1 MNQQQANPSI
11 QQPVTGAT
19 AQQPETS
26 LQQPTSINPLQQ
38 PASVLP
44 GQQSASITPAQQP
57 ANAPLAP
64 QPDDPLPDSNLPQET
79 TILPGEEK
87 RESPE
92 GQEKQENGVETE
104 EEEQQTPKINCPEKI
119 VLCLDLS
126 SELNEIILRQNQKER
141 SVFEQL
147 KKSMEIFVKHKLR
160 FNKKHQ
166 IAILTFE
173 KEALWVQD
181 FSSDLNLINDTLDNI
196 RTSSTDPLPQF
207 DMMSLLETIENHVEL
222 PKSSNIV
229 DIPPEYVV
237 RVILIYGRSHSE
249 IPSLSSEAKRIFDQ
263 YMSCRLFFFDVLY
276 IHEVPGEDNK
286 CEQIYDALCKLDAT
300 EECFVLEVSTY
311 VAARLYESSAK
322 LLAHPLQRPKQQDIE
337 YRIIINDSSDDET
350 EPEQRN

>member
-1 MNQQQANPSI
+1 MNQQQANPSSI
-11 QQPVTGAT
+11 QQPVTGAA
-19 AQQPETS
+19 AQQPEILPQQS
-26 LQQPTSINPLQQ
+26 ASVNPFQQPP
-38 PASVLP
+38 
-44 GQQSASITPAQQP
+44 QQSASITPAQQP
-57 ANAPLAP
+57 ANAPSAP
-64 QPDDPLPDSNLPQET
+64 PPDDPLPDSNRPQET

-92 GQEKQENGVETE
+92 GQEKQQENGVETE
-104 EEEQQTPKINCPEKI
+104 EDEQQTPKINCPEKI
-119 VLCLDLS
+119 VLCFDLS

-147 KKSMEIFVKHKLR
+147 KKSTEIFVKHKLR

-181 FSSDLNLINDTLDNI
+181 FSSDVNLINDTLDNI
-196 RTSSTDPLPQF
+196 RTSPTDPLPQF

-263 YMSCRLFFFDVLY
+263 YVSCRLFFFDVLY
-276 IHEVPGEDNK
+276 IHEVPSEDNK
-286 CEQIYDALCKLDAT
+286 CQEIYDALCKLDET

-311 VAARLYESSAK
+311 VATRLYESTAK